1 MTTYNEANK
10 ISIKA
15 YLASKGIHPVKDHGY
30 YGMYRSPFR
39 EDNNA
44 SLKVDYNK
52 NLWIDFGSNDGGT
65 MIDLVMRINNCS
77 LNEAMQELNRYNS
90 TSVNL
95 YNNTTAQQQSQSF
108 SFHGNNSNNNT
119 PAITIQQV
127 LPITHQVL
135 IDYLSERKI
144 SPDIAKQYCSEI
156 HYSVNGKPFFA
167 IGFPNDNKGWILR
180 SEPFK
185 GCTSMDVTTYNGASN
200 TNSPK
205 ETCLVFE
212 GFTDYLSYLTLKNT
226 HIFKEDVI
234 VLNSL
239 SNLPK
244 AMDKL
249 KGYKEIHTYLDN
261 DNPGK
266 KATLTIKQTHPTVID
281 QSAKY
286 SDYKDLNEYLVSTK
300 QIQEKEKSKVEVKRK
315 PSKGFRP

>member
-1 MTTYNEANK
+1 MRTYNEANK

-15 YLASKGIHPVKDHGY
+15 YLANRGIHPVKDHGY

-39 EDNNA
+39 NDINA

-90 TSVNL
+90 TSGNL

-108 SFHGNNSNNNT
+108 SFHGNNSNKNT
-119 PAITIQQV
+119 PAITIQKVQ
-127 LPITHQVL
+127 PITHKAL
-135 IDYLSERKI
+135 IDYVSERKI

-156 HYSVNGKPFFA
+156 HYSVNGKSFFA
-167 IGFPNDNKGWILR
+167 IGFPNDNEGWILR

-185 GCTSMDVTTYNGASN
+185 GCTSMDVTTYNGANN
-200 TNSPK
+200 TNNTK
-205 ETCLVFE
+205 ESCLVFE
-212 GFTDYLSYLTLKNT
+212 GFTDFLSYLTLRNI
-226 HIFKEDVI
+226 HSPKEDVI

-244 AMDKL
+244 AMGKL

-261 DNPGK
+261 DDPGK
-266 KATLTIKQTHPTVID
+266 KATLAIKQNYPTVID

-286 SDYKDLNEYLVSTK
+286 ADYKDLNEYLISIR
-300 QIQEKEKSKVEVKRK
+300 QIQLKEKPKVEVKRK
-315 PSKGFRP
+315 PFKGFRP